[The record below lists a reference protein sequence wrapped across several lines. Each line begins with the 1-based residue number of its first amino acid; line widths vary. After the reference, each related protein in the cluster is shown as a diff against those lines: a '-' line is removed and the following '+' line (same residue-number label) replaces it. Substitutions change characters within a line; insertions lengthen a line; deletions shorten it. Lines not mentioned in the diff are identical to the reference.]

1 MLALHDRIFVVQ
13 QWCLLRSATAVRR
26 SFRNRDP
33 RYHGKNLPS
42 LQSIRNVINHF
53 KAHGTVTDLRKT
65 TAANKKRQIPEED
78 VRSVKR
84 LYYWKQRFSVKRAS
98 VKTGLSRYRVRKN
111 LKVAGFTARPSLCKT
126 EPPLIQHIRQELFWT
141 LISGIV
147 WLENISTGPGHPDH
161 QIWLRL
167 TSFYG
172 LLSSGICTHPQ
183 MHSNQSVLWRK
194 LLHIT
199 IVYNHAS
206 TETF

>member
-98 VKTGLSRYRVRKN
+98 VKTGLSRYRVRKILTRIIKKKPYKPEKKQETN
-111 LKVAGFTARPSLCKT
+111 SDKSFFEHSFQESCDWKTFRLALATPITRFDSGWLLFMAYYQAEYVHILKC
-126 EPPLIQHIRQELFWT
+126 IQINRFFEESYY
-141 LISGIV
+141 I
-147 WLENISTGPGHPDH
+147 
-161 QIWLRL
+161 
-167 TSFYG
+167 
-172 LLSSGICTHPQ
+172 
-183 MHSNQSVLWRK
+183 
-194 LLHIT
+194 
-199 IVYNHAS
+199 
-206 TETF
+206 